1 MDSQPENTVYSL
13 LKQVG
18 MTLIE
23 DVKDVQDDFLQMVAS
38 RRLQQVE
45 CYGKGL
51 WISQTQVAWCLL
63 GQMIDGWW

>member
-1 MDSQPENTVYSL
+1 MDFQPENTVYSL

-51 WISQTQVAWCLL
+51 
-63 GQMIDGWW
+63 